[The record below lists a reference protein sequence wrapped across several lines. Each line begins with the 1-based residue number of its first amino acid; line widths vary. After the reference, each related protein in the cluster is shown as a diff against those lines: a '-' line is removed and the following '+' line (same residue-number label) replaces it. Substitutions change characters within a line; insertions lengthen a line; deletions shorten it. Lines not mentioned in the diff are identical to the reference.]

1 MDPLMALAKTEG
13 FWSSKLKSIIYILKS
28 VFHINRK
35 TLQRIY
41 SSFFFFFFFKH
52 KSYIIGW
59 LDNAPATKV
68 ENFDLTQVIFLEKNN
83 EKVYLILLKEQ
94 MAILRRN

>member
-1 MDPLMALAKTEG
+1 MDPIMALVKTEG
-13 FWSSKLKSIIYILKS
+13 FWDSKLKSVIYILKS

-41 SSFFFFFFFKH
+41 SCCCFFFFKH
-52 KSYIIGW
+52 KSYVIGW

-68 ENFDLTQVIFLEKNN
+68 ENFDLIQVISVEKNN
-83 EKVYLILLKEQ
+83 KKVYLILLKEQ

>member
-1 MDPLMALAKTEG
+1 MDPLMALVKTEG

-41 SSFFFFFFFKH
+41 SSFFFFFKH